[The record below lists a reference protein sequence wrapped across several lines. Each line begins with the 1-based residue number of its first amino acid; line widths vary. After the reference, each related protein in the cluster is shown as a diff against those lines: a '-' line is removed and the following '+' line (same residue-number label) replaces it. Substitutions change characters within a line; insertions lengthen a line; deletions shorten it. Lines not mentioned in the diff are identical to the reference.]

1 MPRSTPRRTR
11 RHPRALWAFTL
22 LALLR
27 TATSAAAT
35 YTVAASGGD
44 FLSIQAALN
53 VAVAGDAV
61 LVREK
66 PTPYFEKLVFPASG
80 DAGDGYITLQAAPGE
95 HPVLDGTGVPGADM
109 VRIDSR
115 SYVKLIG
122 FEIQNDL
129 GVDDGS
135 GVRVLGAGSH
145 IEIRDNRIHDIRG
158 HDAMGITVY
167 GTAASPIS
175 DLVIDGNE
183 IYDCEPAPS
192 EALTLNGNVTDFQVT
207 GNDVHDVDN
216 IGIDFIGGETDIQP
230 DPAKVARNGV
240 CRGNRVTRAR
250 ASYGGGFAGGIYVDG
265 GADITIE
272 NNLVTESD
280 LGLEVGAENRAIVT
294 TGIIVRDNVLIA
306 NDKAGLVFGG
316 FASSVGRVR
325 NCAFLNNTLYHND
338 TLGIGFGE
346 LWIQYAEDNVVRNNV
361 IVATAQGRLVTSDDG
376 NVGTLLDYNLWFTPG
391 GASAAEFM
399 WNGTLYAGFAA
410 YRAATGED
418 ASSLFTDPLLV
429 APDAGDVHLFA
440 GSPAIN
446 AGDPAFMPGV
456 GEVDLDGAPRVNG
469 PRVDVGADEATICG
483 NDVVEPGEM
492 CDDGNLVDGDGCDS
506 NCTLTAC
513 GNGIVTAG
521 EDCDDGNVASGD
533 CCAPD
538 CRFDPP
544 GAACD
549 DGNPCTAPD
558 TCSAGVCAG
567 TAAPAPT
574 CRAALAGSVVVK
586 RGTTSSRDLLTWK
599 WAKGDATTLA
609 DFGDPV
615 GGATDYTLCLYDA
628 TAGTPSLRLRA
639 EIPGGG
645 TCHRK
650 PCWKSS
656 GTSVLHYADR
666 ELTPSGV
673 LGALLK
679 AGAQG
684 LASLRVKAKGTNLA
698 PPSLP
703 FAQDPAVT
711 VQLRSSDGRCW
722 GSAFTAPAS
731 RNDAVQFK
739 DKRD

>member
-1 MPRSTPRRTR
+1 MPRSTARRAR
-11 RHPRALWAFTL
+11 RHPHAIWA
-22 LALLR
+22 LALLAPLH

-53 VAVAGDAV
+53 VAVAGDTV
-61 LVREK
+61 LVQEK
-66 PTPYFEKLVFPASG
+66 PTLYFEKLVFPASG
-80 DAGDGYITLQAAPGE
+80 DADAGYITLQAAPGE
-95 HPVLDGTGVPGADM
+95 RPVLDGTGVPGADM
-109 VRIDSR
+109 VLIDSR

-158 HDAMGITVY
+158 QNAMGITVY

-207 GNDVHDVDN
+207 DNDVHDVNN

-240 CRGNRVTRAR
+240 CRRNRVTRAR
-250 ASYGGGFAGGIYVDG
+250 SIYGGGFAGGIYVDG
-265 GADITIE
+265 GANITIE

-306 NDKAGLVFGG
+306 NDKAGLVFGS
-316 FASSVGRVR
+316 FVSSVGRVR

-338 TLGIGFGE
+338 TLGTGFGE

-361 IVATAQGRLVTSDDG
+361 IVATAQHRLITSDDG
-376 NVGTLLDYNLWFTPG
+376 NVGTMLDYNLWFTPG

-410 YRAATGED
+410 YRAATAED
-418 ASSLFTDPLLV
+418 ASSLFADPLL
-429 APDAGDVHLFA
+429 ATPDAGDVHLSA
-440 GSPAIN
+440 ASPAIN

-483 NDVVEPGEM
+483 NDTVEPGEM

-549 DGNPCTAPD
+549 DGNPCIAPD
-558 TCSAGVCAG
+558 TCSAGVCSG

-586 RGTTSSRDLLTWK
+586 HGTTSNRDLLTWK

-615 GGATDYTLCLYDA
+615 GGATDYTLCLYDT
-628 TAGTPSLRLRA
+628 TAGAPSLRLRA

-645 TCHRK
+645 VCRGK

-656 GTSVLHYADR
+656 TSVLHYADR

-679 AGAQG
+679 AGAEG
-684 LASLRVKAKGTNLA
+684 FASLRVKAKRTNLA
-698 PPSLP
+698 LSSLP
-703 FAQDPAVT
+703 FAQDPAVS

-731 RNDAVQFK
+731 RNDAAQFK
-739 DKRD
+739 DKLD